1 MVLVK
6 RSVLILFGI
15 GVVVAMIV
23 SGIYGY
29 NLIRGAAAPT
39 NGAFDPAAAKGT
51 AESVLFAAILVA
63 VFTVVAIAAMIARSR
78 HVSRELEKI
87 VEMSRYHDFSP
98 EASLQRLG
106 EIGAQLTAVYRHANS
121 VSTSKSVKISALS
134 SLNDFLVSNLAIP
147 ILVADA
153 TGTVLEASRPMQE
166 RLGLNRNQLLG
177 EPFGKAV
184 DEPQWNEVEAEL
196 QRLRTPVSRSSRLGE
211 ITFYPIE
218 NRDSEVAY
226 VVCSLEKP
234 DRLHLV
240 ERSASNSAPMGERSA
255 GLRGLLSGLRRQL
268 DMRNERRKGN
278 KEG

>member
-6 RSVLILFGI
+6 RGVLILFGI
-15 GVVVAMIV
+15 AVIIAIIV

-29 NLIRGAAAPT
+29 NLIRGAATPT
-39 NGAFDPAAAKGT
+39 SGMFDAAAAKGI
-51 AESVLFAAILVA
+51 AEDVLFATILVA
-63 VFTVVAIAAMIARSR
+63 VFTVVAIVAMIIRSR

-98 EASLQRLG
+98 EASLRRLG
-106 EIGAQLTAVYRHANS
+106 EIGAQLTAVYRHANA

-134 SLNDFLVSNLAIP
+134 GLNDFLVSNLPIP

-153 TGTVLEASRPMQE
+153 TGTVLEVSRPMQE
-166 RLGLNRNQLLG
+166 RLELNRNELLG
-177 EPFGKAV
+177 ESFGKLV
-184 DEPQWNEVEAEL
+184 DDPQWNEVESEL
-196 QRLRTPVSRSSRLGE
+196 RRLRTPVSRKSVLGE

-240 ERSASNSAPMGERSA
+240 ERSASKSVSGPARTS
-255 GLRGLLSGLRRQL
+255 GLRGLLSGIRKQL
-268 DMRNERRKGN
+268 DDRNERRRSN
-278 KEG
+278 KEE